1 MGNRLCVAYLGK
13 SRISIAKF
21 VKMLKVWNNRG
32 RQIWNFPNC
41 AGVIDGEHIVI
52 QATNNAALSL

>member
-21 VKMLKVWNNRG
+21 VKMLKVWNNRS
-32 RQIWNFPNC
+32 RRIWNFPNC
-41 AGVIDGEHIVI
+41 AGVIDGAI